1 MKFSYSSLTLT
12 AGLLL
17 QSTSVLA
24 HGYVQDLKIGN
35 DWYVGSLPFSDQWK
49 QPPAQ
54 RVTWPFYAN
63 GNGPVVDVTKHDIV
77 CNTITTPGALD
88 APIAAGQQ
96 VTFYW
101 TDWPSGHKGPVMTYL
116 GYCGENTPCSSIQ
129 DPASLSY
136 FKIDHKGY
144 DKANGRWAAEELI
157 ANNNSWTVTIPSDI
171 KAGYYLIR
179 HEILALQEAA
189 VPVSGQFYPSCSNLK
204 VTGGGSALPQGV
216 KFPGAYSNEDPGI
229 HINIYTGFNGDYVIP
244 GPDVYGGGGSGSN
257 SNSGNNDDNYDTGSS
272 SGENSNEGEQPVVET
287 SAAPES
293 SPLSTQ
299 SAVSSPVSSSQAPPP
314 PPPPPTNEKHDSAAV
329 YEEGSKVG
337 TFVTSFVDYVPSPTS
352 SSVPPPPS
360 SSSSSSSSAPPP
372 PPPPPSSSTQAPVS
386 TFSYRHKHHA
396 HSSVVQ
402 QQPPKP
408 ENNGP
413 VIETVVVTATSSG
426 PEAPKAPEQP
436 PKQENN
442 GGTIIETVV
451 VTATSPSEPKPSP
464 DTPQQQENPPQQE
477 DNGPVYKTVVVTV
490 TSSSAGPKV
499 TEVVHEE
506 PAPQPNKDQDE
517 NAHWVIETVY
527 APSVVVTVEVTETE
541 VVVAT
546 AYA

>member
-257 SNSGNNDDNYDTGSS
+257 SNSGNNVDNDDNYDTGSS
-272 SGENSNEGEQPVVET
+272 SGENANEGEQPVVET

-314 PPPPPTNEKHDSAAV
+314 PPTNEKHDSAAV

-337 TFVTSFVDYVPSPTS
+337 TFVTSFVDYVPSPTL
-352 SSVPPPPS
+352 SSVPPPP
-360 SSSSSSSSAPPP
+360 SSSSSSAPPP
-372 PPPPPSSSTQAPVS
+372 PPPPSSTQAPVS

-408 ENNGP
+408 ENNEP
-413 VIETVVVTATSSG
+413 VIETVVVTTTSPG
-426 PEAPKAPEQP
+426 PEAPKAPENP

-464 DTPQQQENPPQQE
+464 DTPQQQENPPPQQE
-477 DNGPVYKTVVVTV
+477 NNGPVYETVVVTV

-527 APSVVVTVEVTETE
+527 APSVVVTVEVTKTE